1 LNFSISCLFPLLFLF
16 PLLMSIPITA
26 TLWTVHWLMFE
37 LTHTHWW
44 ELVKSVG
51 CYGRWSVYA
60 MYVAAEAPRTCVWL
74 SRSFKTRGLVF
85 FFFFFFHSWVSSF
98 SCLLIDLVAV
108 MISQSLVT
116 LFSGDLS
123 ILLQL
128 IQLIKYLRN
137 SQYLWRY
144 LLTSFK
150 PWTFMDVVVELDR
163 LCFKV
168 ELYALSKVCL
178 KSLHLIFVCDTLFYH
193 RWDTKECP

>member
-1 LNFSISCLFPLLFLF
+1 
-16 PLLMSIPITA
+16 MSIPITA
-26 TLWTVHWLMFE
+26 TLWTARWLMFE
-37 LTHTHWW
+37 LTYTHWW

-51 CYGRWSVYA
+51 YYGRWSVYA
-60 MYVAAEAPRTCVWL
+60 MYVAAEAPRTCVWVSL
-74 SRSFKTRGLVF
+74 SFKTTGLVF
-85 FFFFFFHSWVSSF
+85 FFFHGWVSSF

-128 IQLIKYLRN
+128 IQLIRHLRN

-144 LLTSFK
+144 LLTCFK
-150 PWTFMDVVVELDR
+150 TWTFMDVVVEQDR

-168 ELYALSKVCL
+168 ELCELSKVCL
-178 KSLHLIFVCDTLFYH
+178 KSLHLIFICYTHF
-193 RWDTKECP
+193 